1 MTDTVKVYTHNFLL
15 TAAQCNAQRELAPAM
30 LVQQIIEVSTEHADA
45 IGVGFKNLAADGNLW
60 CSPA

>member
-30 LVQQIIEVSTEHADA
+30 LVQQIIEVSPNMPTP
-45 IGVGFKNLAADGNLW
+45 LALDSKTWPLMEIYG